1 MATKAKSSACHDEK
15 HVHQPHKANLR
26 RRMSR
31 ILGQTQ
37 GIANMIEE
45 DRYCVDILV
54 QVSAVRSALNQVAMQ
69 IVEDHTK
76 GCVQKAQTRGKRGRG
91 DSRIDGG
98 FAEINQVIPNDRKC
112 SYRRFN
118 FGTAI
123 CTKKASMH

>member
-76 GCVQKAQTRGKRGRG
+76 GCVQKALQEGKG
-91 DSRIDGG
+91 DEAI
-98 FAEINQVIPNDRKC
+98 AELMEVL
-112 SYRRFN
+112 SEAYRSIGAFDDAERM
-118 FGTAI
+118 ARQSLDI
-123 CTKKASMH
+123 R